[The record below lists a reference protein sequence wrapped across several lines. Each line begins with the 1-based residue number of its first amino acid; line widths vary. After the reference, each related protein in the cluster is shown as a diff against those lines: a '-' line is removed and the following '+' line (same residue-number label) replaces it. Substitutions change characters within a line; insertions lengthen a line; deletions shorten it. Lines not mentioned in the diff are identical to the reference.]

1 MRKIAL
7 ILSMFLLIGCNSAS
21 VSNSLKPDVEKLRE
35 ALRAYKVTLRWGE
48 IVDVYAF
55 LSPEL
60 KERTTIPAGL
70 ENIKVTDYE
79 VLMRPSINGDKAQ
92 QRIRIKYIHQDR
104 QIVRSLMDHQIWTNH
119 NEKGWVRSNP
129 IPFFK

>member
-1 MRKIAL
+1 MRKIVL
-7 ILSMFLLIGCNSAS
+7 ILSMFLLVGCNTAS
-21 VSNSLKPDVEKLRE
+21 VSNTLKPDVEKLRE

-48 IVDVYAF
+48 VVDVYAF

-79 VLMRPSINGDKAQ
+79 VLVPPSIDGEKAQ
-92 QRIRIKYIHQDR
+92 QRVRVRYIHQDR
-104 QIVRSLMDHQIWTNH
+104 QVVRSLMDHQLWTNH
-119 NEKGWVRSNP
+119 SEKGWVRSNP